1 MLATRQNI
9 WVFEHSHGYIC
20 KTRLFFFSPYGR
32 AAKKDGECTSK
43 RRRTAVASPKER
55 KKTLVE
61 IGDKKKSK
69 ADPDEG
75 TDLEENGDEQ
85 DLEDEEADE
94 GADVKERMD

>member
-1 MLATRQNI
+1 M
-9 WVFEHSHGYIC
+9 
-20 KTRLFFFSPYGR
+20 
-32 AAKKDGECTSK
+32 
-43 RRRTAVASPKER
+43 ASPKEC

-85 DLEDEEADE
+85 DLEDRASEVSDSQRTTLVDLDFDEDTDDNGQDLEDEEADE